1 MKISIQIYELETKN
15 LQRSLA
21 SLKIKVHYCK
31 VDLRYFSS

>member
-21 SLKIKVHYCK
+21 SLKSCK

>member
-15 LQRSLA
+15 LQRSLV